1 MKQVI
6 EIIKPVRYGILLG
19 LLGLLF
25 GIGWA
30 FYLVLGHESMHETL
44 ERSASGGG
52 EEHSLIRLLE
62 PESAQA
68 HTHTPRQKEAGH
80 MHEEE
85 GEHHE
90 GTVPEISTNAPSL
103 PLFSKEGEGGSSGHD
118 NPIIELSHERLTR
131 GHIHSM
137 GLGLATI
144 IISLVLTFTSA
155 PDKVKTTVSILT
167 GIGGIIYPLAWIIM
181 GYRTPALGPD
191 GADISV
197 RFIAGPGIALVAL
210 GIFTAIAYLLRDIF
224 SEK

>member
-1 MKQVI
+1 MTQVNEVI
-6 EIIKPVRYGILLG
+6 RPVRYGILLG
-19 LLGLLF
+19 LLGILF

-68 HTHTPRQKEAGH
+68 HTHTPRKKEAGH
-80 MHEEE
+80 MHEGEEE
-85 GEHHE
+85 GHD
-90 GTVPEISTNAPSL
+90 V
-103 PLFSKEGEGGSSGHD
+103 KETGQKEAKPHLEGGHD
-118 NPIIELSHERLTR
+118 SPIIELSHRRLTR

-137 GLGLATI
+137 GLGTLTI
-144 IISLVLTFTSA
+144 LLSLIIAFTSA
-155 PDKVKTTVSILT
+155 PDKVKTTVSVLT
-167 GIGGIIYPLAWIIM
+167 GIGGIIYPFAWIVM

-191 GADISV
+191 GADASV

-210 GIFTAIAYLLRDIF
+210 GIFAAIVYLLRDIF

>member
-1 MKQVI
+1 MKQMI

-19 LLGLLF
+19 LLGMLF

-30 FYLVLGHESMHETL
+30 FYLVLGHDSMHETL
-44 ERSASGGG
+44 ERSAPDGG
-52 EEHSLIRLLE
+52 EEHSLIWLLE
-62 PESAQA
+62 PASAQA
-68 HTHTPRQKEAGH
+68 HAHEKPQQKETGH
-80 MHEEE
+80 MHEGEEE
-85 GEHHE
+85 GHDM
-90 GTVPEISTNAPSL
+90 
-103 PLFSKEGEGGSSGHD
+103 KETGDKEAKPHLEGGHD
-118 NPIIELSHERLTR
+118 DPIIELSHRRLTR

-144 IISLVLTFTSA
+144 IISLVLAFTSA

-167 GIGGIIYPLAWIIM
+167 GIGGIIYPIAWIIM

-191 GADISV
+191 GADLSV

-210 GIFTAIAYLLRDIF
+210 GIFAAIVYLLRDIF

>member
-1 MKQVI
+1 MI
-6 EIIKPVRYGILLG
+6 EIIRPVRYGILLG
-19 LLGLLF
+19 LLGMLF

-44 ERSASGGG
+44 ERSAPDGG
-52 EEHSLIRLLE
+52 EEHSLFRLLE
-62 PESAQA
+62 PASAQA

-80 MHEEE
+80 MHEGE
-85 GEHHE
+85 GERH
-90 GTVPEISTNAPSL
+90 GM
-103 PLFSKEGEGGSSGHD
+103 KETEAGQKEAKPHLESGHD
-118 NPIIELSHERLTR
+118 DPIIELSHRRLTR

-144 IISLVLTFTSA
+144 IISLVLAFTSA

-191 GADISV
+191 GADVSV
-197 RFIAGPGIALVAL
+197 RFIAGPGIVLVCL
-210 GIFTAIAYLLRDIF
+210 GIFTAIVYLLKDIF

>member
-1 MKQVI
+1 MTQVNEVI
-6 EIIKPVRYGILLG
+6 RPVRYGILLG
-19 LLGLLF
+19 LLGMLF

-62 PESAQA
+62 PASAQA
-68 HTHTPRQKEAGH
+68 HTHTPRKKEAGH
-80 MHEEE
+80 MHEGEEE
-85 GEHHE
+85 GHDM
-90 GTVPEISTNAPSL
+90 
-103 PLFSKEGEGGSSGHD
+103 KEAGDKEAKPHLEGGHD
-118 NPIIELSHERLTR
+118 SPIIEFSHRRLTR

-144 IISLVLTFTSA
+144 IISLVLAFTSA

-167 GIGGIIYPLAWIIM
+167 GIGGIIYPFAWIVM

-197 RFIAGPGIALVAL
+197 RFIAGPGIALVVL
-210 GIFTAIAYLLRDIF
+210 GILAASVYLLKDIF